1 MGRMKQRQ
9 YGIGEYGKD
18 ETEAGWNRGI
28 RERWK
33 GRNRIGKG
41 LIKGRME
48 LRQNGNRGRMEQ
60 GKDRIREWEMRE
72 WRHRRSLE

>member
-1 MGRMKQRQ
+1 MKQRQ

-18 ETEAGWNRGI
+18 EPEAGWNRGI

-33 GRNRIGKG
+33 GLNRIGKG

-60 GKDRIREWEMRE
+60 GKDRIREWKMRE